1 MPEKGKDDKLKEYRA
16 KRDLNRTPEPS
27 GGESHAGGPIFVIQK
42 HDARNLHYDF
52 RLEVDGALASWAV
65 PKGPSTDPSV
75 KRLAI
80 HVEDHPL
87 DYASFEGVIPEG
99 MYGAGTVLV
108 WDRGTY
114 RNMMAEKDEPL
125 TMEEAIERGHVEVWL
140 DGEKL
145 QGGYALVQMKGRG
158 ENQWLLVKMADEKAD
173 ARRNPVSTEPD
184 SVVTGAS
191 LEEIRESIETRD
203 ASS

>member
-1 MPEKGKDDKLKEYRA
+1 MALDKRLKEYEK
-16 KRDLNRTPEPS
+16 KRDFRKSPEPKGDS
-27 GGESHAGGPIFVIQK
+27 KGSRGDKPLFVIQK
-42 HDARNLHYDF
+42 HDARNLHYDL

-87 DYASFEGVIPEG
+87 DYKDFEGVIPEG

-108 WDRGTY
+108 WDTGPY
-114 RNMMAEKDEPL
+114 RNLMGEKDEPL
-125 TMEEAIERGHVEVWL
+125 SMEESIEKGHVEVWL
-140 DGEKL
+140 EGEKL
-145 QGGYALVQMKGRG
+145 QGGYALVKMKGRG
-158 ENQWLLVKMADEKAD
+158 ENQWLLIKMDDEKAD

-184 SVVTGAS
+184 SVLTGAS
-191 LEEIRESIETRD
+191 LKKIRESFETEEES
-203 ASS
+203 A